1 MEKVKFYSNLLKLNL
16 QRFADEGQGEGGDNG
31 ATDTGNEDANTGN
44 DPDEQNKPFM
54 TFNTQS
60 ELDSYFDK
68 KLSKALGTARSNW
81 EKEQDDK
88 TKKAKDLKKMSPEE
102 RQEYDLKQREQALT
116 DREAEITKRENKSKL
131 ATQLINDGLPA
142 ELVDVFDDVLADED
156 EMSKTYQ
163 SVSDVFRTAVH
174 DAVEK
179 RLAQSARPPKSA
191 NSNPKQKS
199 AGELFA
205 EKANNANK
213 SKDDFWK

>member
-1 MEKVKFYSNLLKLNL
+1 MEKVRFYSNLLSLNL

-31 ATDTGNEDANTGN
+31 ATDTENEDANTGN
-44 DPDEQNKPFM
+44 NPDEQSKPFM

-88 TKKAKDLKKMSPEE
+88 AKKAKDLKKMSPEE

-116 DREAEITKRENKSKL
+116 DREAEVTKRENKSKL
-131 ATQLINDGLPA
+131 ASRLVDDGLPTGLA
-142 ELVDVFDDVLADED
+142 DVFDDVLANED
-156 EMSKTYQ
+156 NMNETYER
-163 SVSDVFRTAVH
+163 VSEAFRSAVH
-174 DAVEK
+174 DAVET

-191 NSNPKQKS
+191 DNNSEQKS
-199 AGELFA
+199 AGEIFA